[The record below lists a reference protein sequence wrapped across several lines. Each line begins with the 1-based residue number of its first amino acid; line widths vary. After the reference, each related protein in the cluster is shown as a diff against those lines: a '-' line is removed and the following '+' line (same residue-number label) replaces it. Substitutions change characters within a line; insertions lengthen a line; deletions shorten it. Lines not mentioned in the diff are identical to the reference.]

1 MADVHKNTSFVLE
14 DDYIYGY
21 NKFVIVLHSVM
32 NDCIKTS
39 LVQHRY

>member
-1 MADVHKNTSFVLE
+1 MADVCKNISVVLE

-21 NKFVIVLHSVM
+21 NKFVIALHFVI
-32 NDCIKTS
+32 NDCIKT